1 MTTYHGGRRG
11 MYGWMYVLL
20 VFVLPFF
27 GALAAREMRERRKRL
42 LDSTI
47 ANAAAKPLK
56 ASAVVEQ
63 GDTTLRVE
71 GGFRFTGSGY
81 ELKMREIVD
90 GSISESCQTFTTL
103 EQLEAF
109 IVSSTALRL
118 GDFRPA

>member
-1 MTTYHGGRRG
+1 

-20 VFVLPFF
+20 AFVLPFF

-42 LDSTI
+42 LDSTN
-47 ANAAAKPLK
+47 ANAIAKLLK

-63 GDTTLRVE
+63 GDTTRRVE
-71 GGFRFTGSGY
+71 GEFRFTGGGY

-90 GSISESCQTFTTL
+90 GSISESAQTFATL

-109 IVSSTALRL
+109 LVSSTVLRL